1 MACLAQIAEELGL
14 PDRAILWRE
23 RSRATAV
30 AIQARLWNP
39 EKHFYCDRDMDG
51 HFIPVRAVSGFMPLL
66 LDGVPSERID
76 ALDQALRDPAA
87 FGAPCPIPSVA
98 LDEPTWSTDMWRGAS
113 WINMNYM
120 TILGL
125 QRHGRANGA
134 PLTEQTLA
142 YVREAYE
149 RYGVL
154 FEFYDASGQRP
165 LMACDRKGPVSGRYD
180 IRSKYE
186 VIRDYHWTAALCF
199 QLITAVNDVL

>member
-1 MACLAQIAEELGL
+1 LDL

-23 RSRATAV
+23 RSRAMSQ

-39 EKHFYCDRDMDG
+39 AKRFYCDRDMDG
-51 HFIPVRAVSGFMPLL
+51 NFIPVRAVSGFMPLL
-66 LDGVPSERID
+66 LEDVPPERVD
-76 ALDQALRDPAA
+76 ALEQALLNPTA
-87 FGAPCPIPSVA
+87 FGAACPIPSVA

-113 WINMNYM
+113 WINMNVM

-125 QRHGRANGA
+125 RRHGRDA
-134 PLTEQTLA
+134 PARRLAEQTVA
-142 YVREAYE
+142 FVREAYE
-149 RYGVL
+149 RYGVV

-165 LMACDRKGPVSGRYD
+165 PMACDRKGPVSGRYD

-199 QLITAVNDVL
+199 ALMLDAV